1 MPLARRGHFGWMIV
15 DAGAGLSSA
24 TTRTQEFRKRSA
36 LSNGLKPP
44 KGTRYAYHQPL
55 KKIIVGAL
63 RSGGVAVAGIGLG
76 AGTAQ
81 AVCSIYPQQPQ
92 WAPPEG
98 PAGCYD
104 SGICGQEW

>member
-1 MPLARRGHFGWMIV
+1 MH
-15 DAGAGLSSA
+15 
-24 TTRTQEFRKRSA
+24 TTS
-36 LSNGLKPP
+36 
-44 KGTRYAYHQPL
+44 PL
-55 KKIIVGAL
+55 KKIIVGVL
-63 RSGGVAVAGIGLG
+63 LSGGVAVAGIGLG

-81 AVCSIYPQQPQ
+81 AVCSNYPQQPQ